1 MLIVVYDFEILRYFS
16 ASDYMDGSSNF
27 DNTQCAEMCF
37 FFGQT
42 YFNDCTNL
50 LSTYYFFKYTY
61 NFTNYNIFSKF
72 VTLAL
77 ALWF

>member
-1 MLIVVYDFEILRYFS
+1 MLMVVLDFEIQWYFL

-27 DNTQCAEMCF
+27 DNTQCAEMWGF
-37 FFGQT
+37 FAKRTLMTGQT
-42 YFNDCTNL
+42 YYIL
-50 LSTYYFFKYTY
+50 LIFSNTY
-61 NFTNYNIFSKF
+61 NNFTIFSKF

>member
-1 MLIVVYDFEILRYFS
+1 MLMVVLDFEIQWYFL

-37 FFGQT
+37 FAKRTLMTGQT
-42 YFNDCTNL
+42 YYIL
-50 LSTYYFFKYTY
+50 LIFSNTY
-61 NFTNYNIFSKF
+61 NFTNFTIFSKF